1 MKKDTPEDACDYE
14 NLMLKLTAEVT
25 GVLFV
30 SAVPLLFTH
39 LLGLV
44 SLTLIFPED
53 LTIVTLGLKSVMS
66 SPLYVP
72 PEADALSYAYPPTV
86 LIVTVPDTTVADE
99 AVIIFPRGMLR
110 YISFE
115 LVIRQPNAHVEP
127 EATVSPAFITPSV
140 VSASPIVLL
149 PILPL
154 FAYRNWPFVS
164 DVGVPEPML
173 GTWAIR

>member
-1 MKKDTPEDACDYE
+1 MPAYE
-14 NLMLKLTAEVT
+14 NLMLKLTAAVT

-30 SAVPLLFTH
+30 KAVPLLFTH
-39 LLGLV
+39 LLELV
-44 SLTLIFPED
+44 TLILTFPED

-72 PEADALSYAYPPTV
+72 PDADALSYAYPPTV
-86 LIVTVPDTTVADE
+86 LIVIVPDTTVADE

-115 LVIRQPNAHVEP
+115 LVISDPYAHVEP

-149 PILPL
+149 PMFPL
-154 FAYRNWPFVS
+154 LAYRN
-164 DVGVPEPML
+164 
-173 GTWAIR
+173 